1 MWDKITKQLSKYES
15 AVLTGR
21 DAQGYPFSVR
31 CMPQVDIHA
40 QMLRVQLPP
49 GVLLQPGPASLL
61 CHRHNELL
69 WDMESFLLRGNLVQV
84 QDEQGWN
91 FLPQQFIPGTPGT
104 GVGAIISSLRWLLTS
119 RQSARRYL
127 EKRNLP
133 RPSIPWSEIMEVK
146 EQARRSR

>member
-1 MWDKITKQLSKYES
+1 MWDKITKQLSKYDS
-15 AVLTGR
+15 AVLTGK
-21 DAQGYPFSVR
+21 DAQGYPYSVR
-31 CMPQVDIHA
+31 CIPKVDIQA
-40 QMLRVQLPP
+40 QMLSVQLPP

-69 WDMESFLLRGNLVQV
+69 WDMESFLLRGKLA

-91 FLPQQFIPGTPGT
+91 FLPQQFISGTPGT
-104 GVGAIISSLRWLLTS
+104 GVGALISSLRWLLAS
-119 RQSARRYL
+119 RRSARRYL

-146 EQARRSR
+146 DQARHSR